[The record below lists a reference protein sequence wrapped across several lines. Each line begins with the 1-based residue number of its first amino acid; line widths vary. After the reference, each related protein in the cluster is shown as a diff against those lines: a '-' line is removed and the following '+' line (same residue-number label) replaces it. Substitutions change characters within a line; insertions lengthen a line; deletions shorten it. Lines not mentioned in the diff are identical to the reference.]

1 MSEQSTQEK
10 GAPSIAQEA
19 SRKFRFVIIS
29 AGQGGGNIGYTLKSV
44 LPNNPFMIATN
55 TSSDD
60 LNQLNLPDEQKFKIG
75 GRNVNGA
82 GKNRNLAKNYFKN
95 FQSTNLQTEQKMGLL
110 DTFIGMYEEVLFHPF
125 QQTVVIVTF
134 SPDGGTGSGLGP
146 MLTTT
151 LTNYVNTAKSFY
163 YGGKEYQIDDI
174 TNSIPRPVVIG
185 LTPKCSLES
194 GAGNHQNT
202 IECFVDIQKAI
213 DAKIGHFFIADN
225 TLPSNVKYES
235 TKEMYD
241 IINARIAAP
250 LLKFFGVEMNSSIK
264 CMDMQDKINTLR
276 IHGCSGF
283 MSLDQQ
289 NKFQFVIPEG
299 QYATRI
305 INMLNYDETNLGEEE
320 RKAEETIRRYGMSS
334 VDTISVFFELDKS
347 GLSVDSMS
355 KDLINSSMI
364 GFFGYKSLNSVIENV
379 RENLHRI
386 QLANDKKHAVVQENS
401 TGFSTVKEDAS
412 KLNDRFEQQAMDND
426 ALLDLF

>member
-82 GKNRNLAKNYFKN
+82 GKNRNLAKNNFKT
-95 FQSTNLQTEQKMGLL
+95 FQATNLQTEQKMGLL

-146 MLTTT
+146 MLTTA

-202 IECFVDIQKAI
+202 IECFVDIQKQ
-213 DAKIGHFFIADN
+213 
-225 TLPSNVKYES
+225 L
-235 TKEMYD
+235 
-241 IINARIAAP
+241 
-250 LLKFFGVEMNSSIK
+250 
-264 CMDMQDKINTLR
+264 MQN
-276 IHGCSGF
+276 
-283 MSLDQQ
+283 
-289 NKFQFVIPEG
+289 
-299 QYATRI
+299 
-305 INMLNYDETNLGEEE
+305 
-320 RKAEETIRRYGMSS
+320 
-334 VDTISVFFELDKS
+334 
-347 GLSVDSMS
+347 
-355 KDLINSSMI
+355 
-364 GFFGYKSLNSVIENV
+364 
-379 RENLHRI
+379 
-386 QLANDKKHAVVQENS
+386 
-401 TGFSTVKEDAS
+401 
-412 KLNDRFEQQAMDND
+412 
-426 ALLDLF
+426 

>member
-1 MSEQSTQEK
+1 M
-10 GAPSIAQEA
+10 
-19 SRKFRFVIIS
+19 
-29 AGQGGGNIGYTLKSV
+29 
-44 LPNNPFMIATN
+44 
-55 TSSDD
+55 
-60 LNQLNLPDEQKFKIG
+60 
-75 GRNVNGA
+75 
-82 GKNRNLAKNYFKN
+82 
-95 FQSTNLQTEQKMGLL
+95 
-110 DTFIGMYEEVLFHPF
+110 
-125 QQTVVIVTF
+125 
-134 SPDGGTGSGLGP
+134 
-146 MLTTT
+146 
-151 LTNYVNTAKSFY
+151 
-163 YGGKEYQIDDI
+163 
-174 TNSIPRPVVIG
+174 
-185 LTPKCSLES
+185 ES

-347 GLSVDSMS
+347 GFLSTLCQ
-355 KDLINSSMI
+355 KI
-364 GFFGYKSLNSVIENV
+364 
-379 RENLHRI
+379 
-386 QLANDKKHAVVQENS
+386 
-401 TGFSTVKEDAS
+401 
-412 KLNDRFEQQAMDND
+412 
-426 ALLDLF
+426 